1 VIKDGI
7 TSYYG
12 TGTKT
17 GLKDVFR
24 GSLSGS
30 SEHVL
35 LLPAAFLEGGADPKA
50 FIDLF
55 IRLV

>member
-1 VIKDGI
+1 MG
-7 TSYYG
+7 SAM
-12 TGTKT
+12 KT

-30 SEHVL
+30 SEHL
-35 LLPAAFLEGGADPKA
+35 LLHLAALLGGGADPKA

-55 IRLV
+55 VRLV